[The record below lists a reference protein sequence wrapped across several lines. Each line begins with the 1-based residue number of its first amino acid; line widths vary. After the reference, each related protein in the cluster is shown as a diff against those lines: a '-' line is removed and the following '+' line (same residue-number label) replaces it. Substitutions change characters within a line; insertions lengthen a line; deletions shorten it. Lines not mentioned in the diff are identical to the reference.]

1 MAIKRKKEG
10 MGGKLTVRGFIRG
23 QLVDPKTG
31 KIGGDTGWVENS
43 LVNAGLQ
50 VMADLIGGGA
60 NSYKVGYAAAGT
72 QNTALNMTQ
81 TDLVGRTHSFM
92 AVATATSG
100 TCTQTFTVDFGSAS
114 LSASCSVAAVGLYK
128 TNSAGSLV
136 AMQTFAASQWN
147 TNQDFNVTYQLRFAT
162 A

>member
-1 MAIKRKKEG
+1 MKSERINI
-10 MGGKLTVRGFIRG
+10 RGFIRG

-31 KIGGDTGWVENS
+31 KIEGDTGWIENS
-43 LVNAGLQ
+43 LTNAGLT
-50 VMADLIGGGA
+50 VLADLIGGGA
-60 NSYKVGYAAAGT
+60 NSYKVGYMAAGT
-72 QNTALNMTQ
+72 QNTAINVTQ
-81 TDLVGRTHSFM
+81 TDLVGRTHSFIT
-92 AVATATSG
+92 AATGTSG

-114 LSASCSVAAVGLYK
+114 LSASCVVAAVGLYK

-136 AMQTFAASQWN
+136 ALQTFATSNWN